1 MEWIAW
7 TIAITGRVI
16 AEVGGGGGGS
26 DPSFVIDLMDMQWW
40 QAILAVVAAL
50 GLSPAPWVL
59 GLAAGKI
66 QFTSTAEAIYEKRIA
81 ELGEYHAKVLEGEQ
95 KRYTDLQ
102 ATAAKSENAALKNE
116 QAVAIERQRA
126 DTATEALAEST
137 DVVRMAMHIVQELR
151 QAAQEVTPS
160 GE

>member
-1 MEWIAW
+1 MEWIVV
-7 TIAITGRVI
+7 AIVTAGRVM
-16 AEVGGGGGGS
+16 AEVNGGDPAG

-40 QAILAVVAAL
+40 QALLAIIAAL

-59 GLAAGKI
+59 GLATGKI

-81 ELGEYHAKVLEGEQ
+81 ELGEYHDKVLEAE
-95 KRYTDLQ
+95 KTRYRDLEAV
-102 ATAAKSENAALKNE
+102 ATKSENAALKSE

-126 DTATEALAEST
+126 DTSTEALAEST

-151 QAAQEVTPS
+151 QAAQEVSPR